1 MSVGAGASFGPE
13 RARPD
18 SGIADENVEP
28 LVVGSHRL
36 RELSRTG
43 KGRKIGLIENRRAVP
58 LAADLV
64 GKRFRPGFVAAMDQ
78 HCGAISG
85 KSGGD
90 VAADAVG
97 RTGDQ
102 YRFAVHLHVESTSLL
117 TAPARRYRQT

>member
-1 MSVGAGASFGPE
+1 MSLSAGASLAPE
-13 RARPD
+13 CARSD

-43 KGRKIGLIENRRAVP
+43 KGRKISLIEDRRVVP
-58 LAADLV
+58 AAADLI
-64 GKRFRPGFVAAMDQ
+64 GKRFRPGLVAAMDQ
-78 HCGAISG
+78 YFGAISG

-102 YRFAVHLHVESTSLL
+102 YRFAVHLHVESTSVL